1 MGLNKIWTKGCVR
14 QPRQKRGRNISSR
27 CTPTQVGLAGG
38 NLPTIKWT
46 ARVAALRWNT
56 KSNKF
61 VLRRTN
67 HAAMLFYG
75 GLITLPLVTSVYA
88 KGINDMRGQAHTIET
103 RLRLGVTQ
111 TAQSHRPQ
119 IQ

>member
-1 MGLNKIWTKGCVR
+1 MLDS
-14 QPRQKRGRNISSR
+14 PRGG
-27 CTPTQVGLAGG
+27 TPMEYQ
-38 NLPTIKWT
+38 N
-46 ARVAALRWNT
+46 
-56 KSNKF
+56 NKF
-61 VLRRTN
+61 VFRRTN